1 MPKDLHSEEV
11 TYTVD
16 DIPVYA
22 TLTRPEH
29 KGPGP
34 AVVFV
39 AGSGPTDRDWCTP
52 LLPGMN
58 GSGRLLAEALTRE
71 GFVTLRYDKR
81 FSGPHAME
89 NLPKM
94 MGKISMQAHTDE
106 LAGAVKLLAADNEV
120 DPDRVFVL
128 SSSEGAIHALHYQ
141 LQATGRKFH
150 GMVLTGAPG
159 RSIADV
165 ARSQISAQV
174 AGLPDS
180 DTLMQ
185 HFDAAVADFI
195 AGRPVTP
202 DPALPEGARLLLA
215 SLATPAN
222 QPFSRELWSANPAG
236 LLPRITV
243 PGPGRDR
250 KEGYPGGLAGRRKAP
265 GGCHP
270 RSRQRD
276 LCLPGAGEPRAQ
288 ARGCTPGIAR
298 PRRSRRELQ
307 HGRSR
312 PRPGDLE
319 YHPEL
324 AEGTRVKDP

>member
-1 MPKDLHSEEV
+1 MSKDLHSEEV

-22 TLTRPEH
+22 TLTRPEG
-29 KGPGP
+29 KGPFP

-52 LLPGMN
+52 LLPGTN
-58 GSGRLLAEALTRE
+58 GSARLLAEALTRE

-81 FSGPHAME
+81 FSGAHAME

-106 LAGAVKLLAADNEV
+106 LAGAVGLLAADRDV
-120 DPDRVFVL
+120 DPGRMFVL

-141 LQATGRKFH
+141 LQVTGRKFH

-165 ARSQISAQV
+165 ARSQIQAQV
-174 AGLPDS
+174 AGLPDG
-180 DTLMQ
+180 DIMMQ
-185 HFDAAVADFI
+185 HFDAAVADFM
-195 AGRPVTP
+195 AGRPLNP

-236 LLPRITV
+236 LLAKVTAPVLVVIGKKDIQVDWQLDGKPLEEAVRGHGNVTFAYPENSNHVLKHEAVPRESLV
-243 PGPGRDR
+243 PAEAGANYNAEDR
-250 KEGYPGGLAGRRKAP
+250 VLDPETWNIILDWLKE
-265 GGCHP
+265 H
-270 RSRQRD
+270 
-276 LCLPGAGEPRAQ
+276 
-288 ARGCTPGIAR
+288 
-298 PRRSRRELQ
+298 
-307 HGRSR
+307 
-312 PRPGDLE
+312 
-319 YHPEL
+319 
-324 AEGTRVKDP
+324 V

>member
-1 MPKDLHSEEV
+1 MPKDLPSEEV
-11 TYTVD
+11 VFDVD

-22 TLTRPEH
+22 TLTRPRN
-29 KGPGP
+29 KGPRP

-52 LLPGMN
+52 LLPGTN

-106 LAGAVKLLAADNEV
+106 LAGAVELLAADKEV

-159 RSIADV
+159 RSIMDV
-165 ARSQISAQV
+165 ARSQISALV

-180 DTLMQ
+180 DTLMR
-185 HFDAAVADFI
+185 HYDAAVSDFV
-195 AGRPVTP
+195 AGKPVNP

-215 SLATPAN
+215 GLATPAN
-222 QPFSRELWSANPAG
+222 QPFSRELWTANPAG

-243 PGPGRDR
+243 PVLVVIGKKDIQIDWQADGKPL
-250 KEGYPGGLAGRRKAP
+250 ENA
-265 GGCHP
+265 
-270 RSRQRD
+270 
-276 LCLPGAGEPRAQ
+276 
-288 ARGCTPGIAR
+288 ARGRGNVTFAYPEQANHVLKHEAAAR
-298 PRRSRRELQ
+298 ESLVPAEVGATYNAEDRVL
-307 HGRSR
+307 
-312 PRPGDLE
+312 D
-319 YHPEL
+319 PETWNIIL
-324 AEGTRVKDP
+324 AWLKKHE

>member
-22 TLTRPEH
+22 TLTRPEG
-29 KGPGP
+29 KGPFP

-52 LLPGMN
+52 LLPGTN
-58 GSGRLLAEALTRE
+58 GSAHLLAEALTRE

-106 LAGAVKLLAADNEV
+106 LAGAVGLLAADKDV
-120 DPDRVFVL
+120 DPGRVFVL
-128 SSSEGAIHALHYQ
+128 SNSEGAIHALHYQ
-141 LQATGRKFH
+141 LQATGLKFH

-165 ARSQISAQV
+165 ARSQIQAQV
-174 AGLPDS
+174 AGLPDG
-180 DTLMQ
+180 DVMMQ
-185 HFDAAVADFI
+185 HFDAAVADFV
-195 AGRPVTP
+195 AGRPLNP

-215 SLATPAN
+215 GLATPAN
-222 QPFSRELWSANPAG
+222 QPFSRELWSANPTG
-236 LLPRITV
+236 LLAKVTAPVLVVIGKKDLQVDWQLDGKPLEEAVRGHGNVTFAYPEDSNHVLKYEPVPRESLV
-243 PGPGRDR
+243 PAGVGANYNAEDR
-250 KEGYPGGLAGRRKAP
+250 ILDPETWNIIRNWLKE
-265 GGCHP
+265 H
-270 RSRQRD
+270 
-276 LCLPGAGEPRAQ
+276 E
-288 ARGCTPGIAR
+288 
-298 PRRSRRELQ
+298 
-307 HGRSR
+307 
-312 PRPGDLE
+312 
-319 YHPEL
+319 
-324 AEGTRVKDP
+324 